1 MVPILVGGALEAT
14 AARAE
19 NAIAVGHG
27 RRSITYGELD
37 GYSSALA
44 FALERRGVESG
55 ERVAM
60 LLEGPEAI
68 VALWAI
74 AKAGAVGIA
83 LDSGDADDLAAI
95 LRDTNVRALI
105 ADAAVVPTFH
115 HAVARAPALRAV
127 ITRGLAPEHAAGSAS
142 YVTYETA
149 LAEEDPLSSP
159 ISGSLAHRIDLDD
172 AWLERDEHGAVWAL
186 SHRVLLSRG
195 ASLALGVG
203 LGPEDAASGTD
214 FVETAVA
221 CALAGAC
228 LRLSGDTPR
237 ETGRSLWIQAPDD
250 DGAPPTG
257 STAVLVHTTL
267 ECGSIAVV
275 GQPNDPARVIPNVDV
290 RIIDQD
296 GKPVAPKVVGEIA
309 VRSSSVLESLPRE
322 DGYFRTG
329 ESGMLDDSGGLYVL

>member
-1 MVPILVGGALEAT
+1 MVSILAAGALEAA

-19 NAIAVGHG
+19 GAMAVGHG
-27 RRSITYGELD
+27 ARSITYGELD
-37 GYSSALA
+37 AYSSALA
-44 FALERRGVESG
+44 FALERRGVASG
-55 ERVAM
+55 DRVAM
-60 LLEGPEAI
+60 LLEGPEAV
-68 VALWAI
+68 VAFWAI

-95 LRDTNVRALI
+95 LREVDAHALI
-105 ADAAVVPTFH
+105 ADVAVVPTFH
-115 HAVARAPALRAV
+115 HAVARAPALRVV
-127 ITRGLAPEHAAGSAS
+127 ITRGLQPEQAAGSAS

-159 ISGSLAHRIDLDD
+159 LPRRIDLDD
-172 AWLERDEHGAVWAL
+172 AWLERDEHGALWAL

-214 FVETAVA
+214 FVEIAVA

-228 LRLSGDTPR
+228 MRLSGDGPR

-250 DGAPPTG
+250 DTPPQTGA
-257 STAVLVHTTL
+257 TAILVHATL

-275 GQPNDPARVIPNVDV
+275 SQPNEPARIIPNVDV
-290 RIIDQD
+290 RIIDAD

-309 VRSSSVLESLPRE
+309 VRSSNVLESLPRD

-329 ESGMLDDSGGLYVL
+329 DSGMLDDAGGLYVL